1 MGEGGGRKG
10 EVEKDTK
17 VFCFLIKRNVKA
29 ELAKTLRLFVAVPVC
44 LGSPIFTLRYE
55 ALRL

>member
-1 MGEGGGRKG
+1 M
-10 EVEKDTK
+10 EKDTK
-17 VFCFLIKRNVKA
+17 GFFFFNKKGNVKA